1 MQLNC
6 LLSGIMSVLNSR
18 PISLHRAQSPHSPL
32 NLITP
37 HNLMFA
43 NSRQIKMYNIM
54 QSSHDKRMESDAFVR
69 KQLQYHASRL
79 LNLYTKYLLQS
90 YHKNLNS
97 KPQNLDYKKLALDVP
112 ILFNSKPTGTKYSF
126 DNFHFAVVDELRYGR
141 NGSDYPQGDYSTNPS

>member
-1 MQLNC
+1 
-6 LLSGIMSVLNSR
+6 
-18 PISLHRAQSPHSPL
+18 
-32 NLITP
+32 
-37 HNLMFA
+37 
-43 NSRQIKMYNIM
+43 MYNIM
-54 QSSHDKRMESDAFVR
+54 QSSYDERMENDAFVR

-141 NGSDYPQGDYSTNPS
+141 NSSDYPRAIIVRTLNRGKVIKRSVRPEDTIVLCTEVEIGKISSQEISELGN